1 MLMEFYI
8 TFKSDLSEGLWGNVY
23 VMIQTEIFVQFKI
36 IYIVWEHQWKTP
48 VTTYTF
54 K

>member
-1 MLMEFYI
+1 MEFYI
-8 TFKSDLSEGLWGNVY
+8 TFKSDLYEGLWGNVY
-23 VMIQTEIFVQFKI
+23 VMIQSEIYVQLM
-36 IYIVWEHQWKTP
+36 KTP